1 MGKTKRPAVRMR
13 ILLLV
18 SCCLLGVASVHAEKA
33 DRNKPVYIES
43 DTATTNEAQ
52 HVTTFTGHVVLTQG
66 TLVIKANKLVVHQD
80 ADGFKDG
87 VAYGDPAHFRQ
98 KRDGVNEYVNGYG
111 QRIQYDQR
119 QDTLQLFTHARMIR
133 GQDDVRG
140 DYISYDGKTEF
151 FQVLGGGQT
160 TSGQGRVHAVIMPK
174 KKTGGGQAVTPGGA
188 VNPTPS
194 TP

>member
-1 MGKTKRPAVRMR
+1 MEKMKRPAARVRT
-13 ILLLV
+13 LLLA
-18 SCCLLGVASVHAEKA
+18 SCCLLAVASAHAETA

-43 DTATTNEAQ
+43 DTATTNEVQ

-66 TLVIKANKLVVHQD
+66 TLVIKANKLIVRQD

-98 KRDGVNEYVNGYG
+98 KRNGANGYVNGYG

-119 QDTLQLFTHARMIR
+119 QDTLQLFTRARMIR

-140 DYISYDGKTEF
+140 DYIAYDGKTGF
-151 FQVLGGGQT
+151 FQVLGGGRT
-160 TSGQGRVHAVIMPK
+160 TSGQGRVHAIIMPK
-174 KKTGGGQAVTPGGA
+174 KKATSTTPTA
-188 VNPTPS
+188 P
-194 TP
+194 